1 MDAVLS
7 FLLLFLFL
15 LLDSVAGWDIHTGTW
30 ELRGGKRGGGWDSRD
45 GNLLLVGG
53 REYHILFDIIPIL
66 TLKGLFFLF
75 HFFSYSYIH
84 IHLSTSLAED
94 TISFVYI

>member
-1 MDAVLS
+1 
-7 FLLLFLFL
+7 
-15 LLDSVAGWDIHTGTW
+15 
-30 ELRGGKRGGGWDSRD
+30 
-45 GNLLLVGG
+45 
-53 REYHILFDIIPIL
+53 L
-66 TLKGLFFLF
+66 TLKGLFFFF